1 KYLEKVLPYL
11 YQLWGR
17 SVHIESVLEGKEV
30 MFSYDGKGVHRKY
43 LA

>member
-1 KYLEKVLPYL
+1 
-11 YQLWGR
+11 
-17 SVHIESVLEGKEV
+17 SVLEGKEV